1 MSEEVQTN
9 STDPAV
15 EEEDKRSSAGDDQ
28 EPILDHN
35 YARDAAPENIRQL
48 KAKVRG
54 LVSELRKVVK

>member
-9 STDPAV
+9 STDPA
-15 EEEDKRSSAGDDQ
+15 Q